1 MTSPLPPDQLAS
13 RLAEV
18 YVTLGPVYRKV
29 ARVVERSEPVM
40 GMSVGVRAV
49 LDQLARD
56 GERTVPQM
64 ARTQDLSR
72 QFVQRMVHDATTAG
86 FVELV
91 PNPAHRRSSLV
102 RLTDPG
108 RAAISAV
115 TSREQELMGR
125 VGGDL
130 TGEEIDATLRVL
142 RHMLAG
148 LEDVESAALMR
159 QQELRAGRTGS
170 AGPDA
175 GDGP

>member
-1 MTSPLPPDQLAS
+1 MTSALPPEQLAP

-18 YVTLGPVYRKV
+18 YVALGPVYRKV
-29 ARVVERSEPVM
+29 ARIVERSEPVM

-49 LDQLARD
+49 LEQLARE

-64 ARTQDLSR
+64 ARAQDLSR
-72 QFVQRMVHDATTAG
+72 QFVQRMVNDAKASD

-102 RLTDPG
+102 RLTGPG
-108 RAAISAV
+108 REAISAV

-130 TGEEIDATLRVL
+130 TGEEIDTTLRVL
-142 RHMLAG
+142 NHMFAG
-148 LEDVESAALMR
+148 LEEVESAALKN
-159 QQELRAGRTGS
+159 Q
-170 AGPDA
+170 
-175 GDGP
+175 

>member
-1 MTSPLPPDQLAS
+1 MTSALPPEQLAP

-18 YVTLGPVYRKV
+18 YVALGPVYRKV
-29 ARVVERSEPVM
+29 ARIVERSEPVM

-49 LDQLARD
+49 LEQLARE

-64 ARTQDLSR
+64 ARAQDLSR
-72 QFVQRMVHDATTAG
+72 QFVQRMVNDAKASD

-102 RLTDPG
+102 RLTGPG
-108 RAAISAV
+108 REAISAV

-142 RHMLAG
+142 RHMFAG
-148 LEDVESAALMR
+148 LEEVESAALKN
-159 QQELRAGRTGS
+159 Q
-170 AGPDA
+170 
-175 GDGP
+175 